1 MLDHD
6 LGATTEGLGLTINTE
21 IIQKDEDDEDEDIFK
36 SAQTSIDDLDVPDQ
50 FDGDYSDSMLNIT
63 DDFLPV
69 E

>member
-1 MLDHD
+1 MLDHA